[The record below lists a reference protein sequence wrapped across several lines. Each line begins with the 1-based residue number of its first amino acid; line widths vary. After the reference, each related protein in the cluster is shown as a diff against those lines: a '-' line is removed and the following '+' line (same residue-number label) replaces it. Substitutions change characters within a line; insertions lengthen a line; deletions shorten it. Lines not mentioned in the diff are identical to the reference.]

1 MIVGEKMSRP
11 VSVKR
16 KKTNWALW
24 AMMAPG
30 LVYIFIN
37 NYVPMFGVFIA
48 FKSIDYSKGIFQSP
62 WVGFQNF
69 EYLFKT
75 DDAFI
80 ITRNTLVY
88 NFAFIILDII
98 LGIAFA
104 IMLNEIVSK
113 LFKKLYQTVLIM
125 PQLISMVIA
134 SYLVFAFLSEQNGF
148 LNKTVLPAFGMKGIS
163 WYDATNVWPFILI
176 LVHEWKTIGF
186 SSILYLSSIVGI
198 DKEYYESAM
207 IDGAGKWKQIWYIT
221 LPCIKPTV
229 IVLFLISVGRIFY
242 SDFGLFYQIPM
253 NSGALYNVTNTIDTY
268 VYRGLMQL
276 NDISMSS
283 AAGLYQSVVGFIIV
297 VLANLAVRKID
308 SENALF

>member
-1 MIVGEKMSRP
+1 MSCP
-11 VSVKR
+11 ASVKH

-30 LVYIFIN
+30 LVYILIN
-37 NYVPMFGVFIA
+37 NYIPMFGVFIA

-88 NFAFIILDII
+88 NFAFIILDIVF
-98 LGIAFA
+98 GIAFA

-113 LFKKLYQTVLIM
+113 LFKKVYQTVLIM

-148 LNKTVLPAFGMKGIS
+148 LNKTVLPAFGMKAIS
-163 WYDATNVWPFILI
+163 WYDATNAWPFILV

-229 IVLFLISVGRIFY
+229 VVLFLISVGRIFY

-297 VLANLAVRKID
+297 VLANWAVRKVD
-308 SENALF
+308 AENALF

>member
-1 MIVGEKMSRP
+1 
-11 VSVKR
+11 
-16 KKTNWALW
+16 
-24 AMMAPG
+24 MMAPG
-30 LVYIFIN
+30 LVYILIN
-37 NYVPMFGVFIA
+37 NYIPMFGVFIA

-88 NFAFIILDII
+88 NFAFIILDIVF
-98 LGIAFA
+98 GIAFA

-113 LFKKLYQTVLIM
+113 LFKKVYQTVLIM

-148 LNKTVLPAFGMKGIS
+148 LNKTVLPAFGMKAIS
-163 WYDATNVWPFILI
+163 WYDATNAWPFILV

-229 IVLFLISVGRIFY
+229 VVLFLISVGRIFY

-297 VLANLAVRKID
+297 VLANWAVRKVD
-308 SENALF
+308 AENALF

>member
-1 MIVGEKMSRP
+1 MSRSA
-11 VSVKR
+11 SVKS
-16 KKTNWALW
+16 KKHNWALW

-30 LVYIFIN
+30 LVYILIN

-48 FKSIDYSKGIFQSP
+48 FKSIDYSKGIFNSP

-88 NFAFIILDII
+88 NFAFIILDIV

-148 LNKTVLPAFGMKGIS
+148 LNKTVLPMMGMKAVS
-163 WYDATNVWPFILI
+163 WYNAANAWPFILI

-229 IVLFLISVGRIFY
+229 VVLFLISVGRIFY